1 MGNITLPV
9 PGVTPGPEW
18 ASTLNQAIT
27 DVNTT
32 ASAAVPNTPEGRQA
46 LADSSE
52 LTATFVAVR
61 TSDGHT
67 LPPST
72 IVVITLDKTLAEV
85 TATPVADIADI
96 TFEEV

>member
-1 MGNITLPV
+1 MTLKTNW
-9 PGVTPGPEW
+9 TPGE
-18 ASTLNQAIT
+18 TGLT
-27 DVNTT
+27 DAVND
-32 ASAAVPNTPEGRQA
+32 AAA
-46 LADSSE
+46 LVNDHATE
-52 LTATFVAVR
+52 LATRLSPGELSATFVAVR

>member
-1 MGNITLPV
+1 MSVELPPDPWV
-9 PGVTPGPEW
+9 VTATDKNTHRLPDATME
-18 ASTLNQAIT
+18 AI
-27 DVNTT
+27 
-32 ASAAVPNTPEGRQA
+32 
-46 LADSSE
+46 ADSPE
-52 LTATFVAVR
+52 LSATFVAVR